1 MAKSLYDYPSSLGMF
16 SPTYFNQ
23 VIEMRGGVKTLPFIT
38 IDKDSDETVGATFY
52 WNFPAQI
59 ILDDSIQ
66 HIESTF
72 LPTIQ

>member
-1 MAKSLYDYPSSLGMF
+1 M
-16 SPTYFNQ
+16 
-23 VIEMRGGVKTLPFIT
+23 KTLPFLT
-38 IDKDSDETVGATFY
+38 IDKDSDELVGATFY